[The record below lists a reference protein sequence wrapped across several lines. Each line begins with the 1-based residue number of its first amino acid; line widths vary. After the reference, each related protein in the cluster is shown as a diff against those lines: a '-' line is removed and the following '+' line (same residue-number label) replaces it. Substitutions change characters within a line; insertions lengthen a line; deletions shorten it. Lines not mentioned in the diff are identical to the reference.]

1 MENKLFAHDCIT
13 LDGRMDEAVWD
24 QVPAHTGFK
33 ILGKTDLLPDELQTF
48 FKIIP
53 CEDRIYIGIK
63 CMEPDI
69 ERLKASVGGTY
80 AADSVELFLS
90 PSGNPYDYYQF
101 LLSTKDAKI
110 SKYYEEEG
118 VIQPDRF
125 APEWNYATYLYDN
138 YWTAEIEMPFSVFY
152 MTTQD
157 RWTSKWLVNI
167 ARTHMNVVGA
177 RIHSTWSYLE
187 GGFCKPRM
195 FNSLEGFPIRNPRDE
210 VNMTSAI
217 VEIHKDNAEGYFG
230 TMKVTAKSVFADKFL
245 FESDHADTVTLD
257 LQAGVNEFEVP
268 CFFEEL
274 NRFKVALSLKR
285 VSDGKVFKRYYPVMV
300 TYEPIVIQFVQPEYR
315 NNFYPGQ
322 DTSKITG
329 KVISAL
335 PVTLKLEGP
344 GIETTELTPDAEGN
358 FLFETPNFEIGDAI
372 LTATTAERTLTKKIR
387 NLPPTDR
394 MMTWISGGNLIVNG
408 KPTLRRNMYAQYY
421 MGGEAFKRK
430 YDADD
435 LHQTLGIVAQEGWIQ
450 AGRVIKGCE
459 APGGEASKDAP
470 PSQQMLDIIDK
481 VIENNKDKD
490 FAYYYLNDEPE
501 CRGVS
506 GIYLRHVYNYIA
518 EKDPY
523 HVVLVGSRNCRELIN
538 IADWFETH
546 PYINPHTNADGKRIY
561 ARKIA
566 TVGKFVDAVSELNRP
581 DKCIGFL
588 PTCFSAMK
596 GKKDP
601 YPTLDEYICHTW
613 TAMIH
618 GGKTLW
624 PYAYHDMNDCGS
636 MYEGT
641 RYIFSTFEALEE
653 MVLLGKRT
661 FLVKTPDVEAV
672 TYELGQKKMFV
683 AVNVTPEPQTVT
695 LEGIS
700 GTWYNFRHGETI
712 TGNTFSLKPL
722 EVLIGTSEVMDA
734 GLPTY
739 QEVAKLI
746 EQMDYERTH
755 GGSLLYDR
763 RADIEITA
771 STGTVGWS
779 RKLFDGVPDNLGW
792 TQTNDSPKFMEL
804 NLTKIKPTITKLV
817 VNGFHIED
825 MKLIFKNGDESYAPE
840 VEVQTE
846 EFCTTF
852 LLKQPAT
859 PDAIRMEFTQK
870 RVELYEISAF

>member
-1 MENKLFAHDCIT
+1 MENKLYSNDCIT
-13 LDGRMDEAVWD
+13 LDGRMDEAVWET
-24 QVPAHTGFK
+24 VEAHTGFMRLSTK
-33 ILGKTDLLPDELQTF
+33 EVLPDELQTF

-63 CMEPDI
+63 CMEPNI

-80 AADSVELFLS
+80 AADSVEIFLS
-90 PSGNPYDYYQF
+90 PSGNPYDFYQF

-110 SKYYEEEG
+110 SHYYEEEG

-125 APEWNYATYLYDN
+125 APEWKYATCMYDN
-138 YWTAEIEMPFSVFY
+138 YWTAEVEMPFTVFY

-157 RWTSKWLVNI
+157 RWSDKWLVNI
-167 ARTHMNVVGA
+167 ARTHDNLLGVRM
-177 RIHSTWSYLE
+177 HTTWSYLE
-187 GGFCKPRM
+187 GGFRKPKM
-195 FNSLEGFPIRNPRDE
+195 FQSLTDFPIRDPRDE

-217 VEIHKDNAEGYFG
+217 VEIQRDNAEGYFG
-230 TMKVTAKSVFADKFL
+230 TMKIVAKTAFADQFI

-274 NRFKVALSLKR
+274 NRFKVSLSLTR
-285 VSDGKVFKRYYPVMV
+285 VADGKVFKRYFPVMV
-300 TYEPIVIQFVQPEYR
+300 TYEPIVIQFALPEYR

-322 DTSKITG
+322 DTSKIVG

-344 GIETTELTPDAEGN
+344 GIETTQITPDAEGN
-358 FLFETPNFEIGDAI
+358 FRFDTPNFQIGDAI
-372 LTATTAERTLTKKIR
+372 LTATTAERSITKKIR
-387 NLPPTDR
+387 NLPPTEH

-408 KPTLRRNMYAQYY
+408 KPTLRRNMYAEYY

-435 LHQTLGIVAQEGWIQ
+435 LHQTLPLVRQEGWLEP
-450 AGRVIKGCE
+450 ARVIKGAE

-470 PSQQMLDIIDK
+470 PSAQMLDNVDR
-481 VIENNKDKD
+481 VIEANKDKD
-490 FAYYYLNDEPE
+490 FAYYYLTDEPE

-506 GIYLRHVYNYIA
+506 GIYLKHLYNYIA

-523 HVVLVGSRNCRELIN
+523 HVVLTASRNCRELVN

-546 PYINPHTNADGKRIY
+546 PYINPYTDGNGKRIY
-561 ARKIA
+561 ARKIN

-581 DKCIGFL
+581 DKCVGFL
-588 PTCFSAMK
+588 PTCFGSMK
-596 GKKDP
+596 GRKDP

-613 TAMIH
+613 VAMIH

-624 PYAYHDMNDCGS
+624 PYAYHDLNDCAS

-641 RYIFSTFEALEE
+641 RYIFSSFEALEQI
-653 MVLLGKRT
+653 VLLAKRT
-661 FLVKTPDVEAV
+661 FLLKTAEVEAV
-672 TYELGQKKMFV
+672 LYELGEKKMFV
-683 AVNVTPEPQTVT
+683 AVNMTDEPQTVT
-695 LEGIS
+695 IEGIS
-700 GTWYNFRHGETI
+700 GTWNEFRHNRTLS
-712 TGNTFSLKPL
+712 GNTFNLKPL
-722 EVLIGTSEVMDA
+722 EVLIGTTDVEDK

-746 EQMDYERTH
+746 DELDYKRTH
-755 GGSLLYDR
+755 GGSLLYNR

-779 RKLFDGVPDNLGW
+779 RKLFDGVDDNLGW
-792 TQTNDSPKFMEL
+792 AQTSDGEKFMEL
-804 NLTKIKPTITKLV
+804 NLTKVKPAFTKVV

-825 MKLIFKNGDESYAPE
+825 MKLIFKTGEE
-840 VEVQTE
+840 VYEPAAQVQTGE
-846 EFCTTF
+846 YSKTYILE
-852 LLKQPAT
+852 QPVS
-859 PDAIRMEFTQK
+859 PDVLRMEFFQK
-870 RVELYEISAF
+870 RVELYEISLF